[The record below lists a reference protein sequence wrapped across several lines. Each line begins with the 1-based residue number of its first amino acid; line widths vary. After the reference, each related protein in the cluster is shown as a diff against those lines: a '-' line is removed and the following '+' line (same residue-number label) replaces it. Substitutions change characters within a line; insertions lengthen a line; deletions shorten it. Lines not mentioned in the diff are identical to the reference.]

1 MYRRDLTRIEIKLED
16 FQDFLQK
23 PEINKNTVQQQ
34 QLISTIETGLES
46 IAGTSLPSS
55 SSSSSS
61 SSLLA
66 AALPNSTTTTT
77 ATNNVIHTN
86 NTNNNS
92 ISSGTVGGPS
102 SSNQGSINS
111 SQSNRQARIGFTR
124 R

>member
-46 IAGTSLPSS
+46 IAGTSLPS